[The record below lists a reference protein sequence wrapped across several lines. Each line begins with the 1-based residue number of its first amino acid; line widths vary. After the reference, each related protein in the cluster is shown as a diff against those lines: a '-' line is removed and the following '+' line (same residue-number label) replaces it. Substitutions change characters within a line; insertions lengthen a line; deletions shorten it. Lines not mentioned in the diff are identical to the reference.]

1 MMGFD
6 CYIVTLDTFRGRD
19 NDGGGRGFDRYEPA
33 RERGGFGGFSRDRN
47 DRGNQNFSVVA
58 VCLLTFVCNNF
69 TLIFLRGYIFL
80 FHSPCKLLG

>member
-58 VCLLTFVCNNF
+58 VCLLTFVSFYVFFYSTNLNKK
-69 TLIFLRGYIFL
+69 
-80 FHSPCKLLG
+80 SAK